1 MLWKK
6 GLIHGLKT
14 FFPSIMEKVLVSSVH
29 HHPHV
34 RENVD
39 IILYNII
46 YIDSGSPLQHL
57 LQMNMMRSHT
67 HTHIIDIGG
76 LSSVHCVALTGSE
89 DVHSSNSVARLHQL
103 IVV

>member
-1 MLWKK
+1 M
-6 GLIHGLKT
+6 
-14 FFPSIMEKVLVSSVH
+14 SSVH

-39 IILYNII
+39 IILYNVI
-46 YIDSGSPLQHL
+46 YIYRQWITFTASATNEHDEVT
-57 LQMNMMRSHT
+57 HT

-76 LSSVHCVALTGSE
+76 LSSVHCVVLTGSE
-89 DVHSSNSVARLHQL
+89 GVHSSNSVARLHQL